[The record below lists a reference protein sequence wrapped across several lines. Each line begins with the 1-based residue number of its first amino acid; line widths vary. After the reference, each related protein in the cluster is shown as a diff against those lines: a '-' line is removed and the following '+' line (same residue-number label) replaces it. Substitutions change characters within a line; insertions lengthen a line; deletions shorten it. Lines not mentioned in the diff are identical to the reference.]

1 MSVKK
6 ATNLGFGF
14 NPAESGHYFLV
25 SVPSKTGDVQI
36 SEHMSWDNDMW
47 SNKIRAVKEN
57 TDERLRVII
66 PRVKWDGIAAAA
78 ASDFNRRL
86 RESGVKRGQWKARGL
101 TPVSRLFGKEL
112 VLLAWAVEDADPGR
126 IPVAIANWLGLLPE
140 ERWWLFTMTNAAT
153 GQALRGKNV
162 GWRTAVRF
170 AICDNPVG
178 TAQTQQR
185 VGLIS
190 KLDEDE
196 KDRERGRVRG
206 RGRDRDRLDPDGAR
220 QESLFDFSES

>member
-1 MSVKK
+1 MNRKK
-6 ATNLGFGF
+6 NTTQGFGF
-14 NPAESGHYFLV
+14 DPVESEHYFLV
-25 SVPSKTGDVQI
+25 SIPSKTGDVQI
-36 SEHMSWDNDMW
+36 SEHMSWDKDMW
-47 SNKIRAVKEN
+47 GKKIRAVKDQK
-57 TDERLRVII
+57 DERLRVIL
-66 PRVKWDGIAAAA
+66 PRVKWDGIVTA
-78 ASDFNRRL
+78 ASAEFNRRL
-86 RESGVKRGQWKARGL
+86 REMELTKGQWKATGL
-101 TPVSRLFGKEL
+101 IPVSRLFGKEL
-112 VLLAWAVEDADPGR
+112 VLLAWAIEDADPGR

-196 KDRERGRVRG
+196 KERAG
-206 RGRDRDRLDPDGAR
+206 LNKAR
-220 QESLFDFSES
+220 QGKLMDFSDN